1 MKTLNYK
8 LLLLLLFISSVIYS
22 CSNEDSL
29 IPSPPP
35 PIENNVITRSNGV
48 VLDMPYISRP
58 DLDNTSHKD
67 TTDMWILYIRTDRY
81 NENGEYDYGHKG
93 QYIQLQYCK
102 VNSFY
107 DGDWKDA
114 VIQMENP
121 IYLKKSYYPFGEIY
135 FRARTMDKEE
145 LAKIPGSRQYEY
157 SYELSPWSYSLY
169 AFNNIYNSDGISLT
183 KNNIIVEL
191 NFIFNASYTGYLWEK
206 DLSNFAASI
215 KYGDKNLTYTV
226 KDKYYKKSGYRETY
240 TISMDKAYINYH
252 GCSISV
258 TNRTP
263 GGYYISFDPMLFTIP
278 TCPPN
283 EITPPFSF
291 DINVNLR

>member
-102 VNSFY
+102 VNSVY
-107 DGDWKDA
+107 DGD
-114 VIQMENP
+114 
-121 IYLKKSYYPFGEIY
+121 
-135 FRARTMDKEE
+135 
-145 LAKIPGSRQYEY
+145 
-157 SYELSPWSYSLY
+157 
-169 AFNNIYNSDGISLT
+169 
-183 KNNIIVEL
+183 
-191 NFIFNASYTGYLWEK
+191 
-206 DLSNFAASI
+206 
-215 KYGDKNLTYTV
+215 
-226 KDKYYKKSGYRETY
+226 
-240 TISMDKAYINYH
+240 
-252 GCSISV
+252 
-258 TNRTP
+258 
-263 GGYYISFDPMLFTIP
+263 
-278 TCPPN
+278 
-283 EITPPFSF
+283 
-291 DINVNLR
+291 

>member
-145 LAKIPGSRQYEY
+145 LAKIPGS
-157 SYELSPWSYSLY
+157 
-169 AFNNIYNSDGISLT
+169 NMNIHTN
-183 KNNIIVEL
+183 
-191 NFIFNASYTGYLWEK
+191 YLHGHIHYMH
-206 DLSNFAASI
+206 L
-215 KYGDKNLTYTV
+215 
-226 KDKYYKKSGYRETY
+226 
-240 TISMDKAYINYH
+240 TISIIAM
-252 GCSISV
+252 GF
-258 TNRTP
+258 R
-263 GGYYISFDPMLFTIP
+263 
-278 TCPPN
+278 
-283 EITPPFSF
+283 
-291 DINVNLR
+291 